1 MFVCF
6 CPGALIGG
14 RLTYSGEGEGG
25 GVNSW
30 GGGGGIGGV
39 NSVLLL
45 IRHAG
50 MPRLFDME

>member
-14 RLTYSGEGEGG
+14 RLTYSGEGEG
-25 GVNSW
+25 VW
-30 GGGGGIGGV
+30 LIRGGGGIGGV
-39 NSVLLL
+39 NSVFLL